1 MSERIQ
7 KVLAQ
12 HGIGSRREVERWIV
26 EGRIQIN
33 NIKAKTGDRYEPGD
47 HVMLDGRDVSKRL
60 ERTVAAQVLAYHKPQ
75 GQPIERSVAPRKNAE
90 GVEYPPELIEESA
103 EERLPVQRGSRWVA
117 INPMHPGDSGL
128 LLFTNDG
135 ALSYA
140 LTRQKKKIP
149 TTYMVRVHVRGG
161 VAAAPELP
169 TTLKLDDE
177 TIEFTEVSVSTS
189 APEGE
194 GESGN
199 IWYKVV
205 MPRADKRAAVRAL
218 FASHNLTVSRM
229 MQVAFG
235 DIALTKEMPRAR
247 HVPLKPA
254 SMEALYALAQLKM
267 PVDPGRRPM
276 GMKRSGGHGSRK
288 QDDADEIPTLTAAEA
303 RAATN
308 ARRPVRAAAPEQVA
322 GVRAPRG
329 PQQRAAL
336 KRSAGGG
343 SNRPSRPGASSA
355 GVSNDGAAKA
365 AGKKPEARSAA
376 KPAGRPS
383 DRAAGNFA
391 GRSGGR
397 ARTRR

>member
-1 MSERIQ
+1 MSERLH

-12 HGIGSRREVERWIV
+12 HGIGSRREVERWIA

-33 NIKAKTGDRYEPGD
+33 GVLAKAGDRYATGDR
-47 HVMLDGRDVSKRL
+47 VQLDGKDVGKRL
-60 ERTVAAQVLAYHKPQ
+60 DFVATPQVLAYHKPQ
-75 GQPIERSVAPRKNAE
+75 GQPIERSTAPRKNAE
-90 GVEYPPELIEESA
+90 GVEYPPESIEESA
-103 EERLPVQRGSRWVA
+103 EERLPAQRGSRWVP

-161 VAAAPELP
+161 VAAAPVMP
-169 TTLKLDDE
+169 TTLKLDNE
-177 TIEFTEVSVSTS
+177 TIEFTEVSVSSS

-218 FASHNLTVSRM
+218 FVSHELSVSRM

-247 HVPLKPA
+247 HVALKPVQVE
-254 SMEALYALAQLKM
+254 SLYALAQLKM
-267 PVDPGRRPM
+267 PAAAAHRPAI
-276 GMKRSGGHGSRK
+276 KRSGRHGASEDK
-288 QDDADEIPTLTAAEA
+288 DAGVPSFTAQEA
-303 RAATN
+303 RAATR
-308 ARRPVRAAAPEQVA
+308 ARRPARVASNAMPEA
-322 GVRAPRG
+322 SRPRG

-336 KRSAGGG
+336 RRAPGGG
-343 SNRPSRPGASSA
+343 SNRPSRPG
-355 GVSNDGAAKA
+355 GRGP
-365 AGKKPEARSAA
+365 KK
-376 KPAGRPS
+376 
-383 DRAAGNFA
+383 
-391 GRSGGR
+391 
-397 ARTRR
+397 

>member
-33 NIKAKTGDRYEPGD
+33 GVKAKTGDRYESGD
-47 HVMLDGRDVSKRL
+47 RVLLDDRDVTRRL
-60 ERTVAAQVLAYHKPQ
+60 ERTSAMQVIAYHKPQ
-75 GQPIERSVAPRKNAE
+75 GQPIERSAAPRKNAE
-90 GVEYPPELIEESA
+90 GVEYPPEVIEESA

-149 TTYMVRVHVRGG
+149 TSYMVRVHVRGG
-161 VAAAPELP
+161 VAAAPQLP
-169 TTLKLDDE
+169 TTLRLDDE
-177 TIEFTEVSVSTS
+177 TIEFTEVTVSNS

-194 GESGN
+194 SDSGN
-199 IWYKVV
+199 IWYRVV
-205 MPRADKRAAVRAL
+205 LPRADKRAAVRAL
-218 FASHNLTVSRM
+218 FVSHDLTVSRM

-247 HVPLKPA
+247 HVPLKPKQVE
-254 SMEALYALAQLKM
+254 SLYALAQLKM
-267 PVDPGRRPM
+267 PEPPGVEAA
-276 GMKRSGGHGSRK
+276 GIKRSRGHGAQRES
-288 QDDADEIPTLTAAEA
+288 QAEVTAPTMTALEA
-303 RAATN
+303 RAATR
-308 ARRPVRAAAPEQVA
+308 ARRPRPQTPEVEA
-322 GVRAPRG
+322 SPRSRG
-329 PQQRAAL
+329 PQQRSAL

-343 SNRPSRPGASSA
+343 SNRPSRPGAR
-355 GVSNDGAAKA
+355 KP
-365 AGKKPEARSAA
+365 GK
-376 KPAGRPS
+376 
-383 DRAAGNFA
+383 
-391 GRSGGR
+391 
-397 ARTRR
+397 

>member
-33 NIKAKTGDRYEPGD
+33 GVTAKTGDRYELSD
-47 HVMLDGRDVSKRL
+47 RVLLDGRDISRRL
-60 ERTVAAQVLAYHKPQ
+60 EHTVAVQVIAYHKPQ
-75 GQPIERSVAPRKNAE
+75 GQPIERPSVPRQSAD
-90 GVEYPPELIEESA
+90 GSEYPIETIEESA
-103 EERLPVQRGSRWVA
+103 EERLPVQRGSRWVP

-161 VAAAPELP
+161 VAAAPVLP
-169 TTLKLDDE
+169 TTLRLDDE
-177 TIEFTEVSVSTS
+177 TIEFSEVSVSSS

-194 GESGN
+194 GEAGN

-218 FASHNLTVSRM
+218 FVSHDLTVSRM

-247 HVPLKPA
+247 HVPLKPVQVA
-254 SMEALYALAQLKM
+254 SLYALAQLKVPM
-267 PVDPGRRPM
+267 ESSAASATKRNSSRHPRKDPSEPV
-276 GMKRSGGHGSRK
+276 
-288 QDDADEIPTLTAAEA
+288 EIPTLTALEA
-303 RAATN
+303 RAATR
-308 ARRPVRAAAPEQVA
+308 ARRPARVVSHAATEAP
-322 GVRAPRG
+322 RPRG

-336 KRSAGGG
+336 RRGAGGG
-343 SNRPSRPGASSA
+343 SNRPSRPGA
-355 GVSNDGAAKA
+355 
-365 AGKKPEARSAA
+365 GKPKR
-376 KPAGRPS
+376 
-383 DRAAGNFA
+383 
-391 GRSGGR
+391 
-397 ARTRR
+397 